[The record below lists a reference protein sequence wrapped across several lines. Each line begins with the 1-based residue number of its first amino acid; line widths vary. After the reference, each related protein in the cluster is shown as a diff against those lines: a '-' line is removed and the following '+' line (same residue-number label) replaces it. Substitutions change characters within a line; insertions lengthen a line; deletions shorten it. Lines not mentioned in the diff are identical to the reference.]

1 MLLLSLSLS
10 IWNCR
15 KRNEEFVV
23 RGYNGGPRGAT
34 EKSTLG
40 YWNKYLIAKQNLPTT
55 ARLVLLEF
63 CTLDPQSEVSA
74 KIDEGFAA
82 GFSCE
87 NQLD

>member
-1 MLLLSLSLS
+1 M
-10 IWNCR
+10 
-15 KRNEEFVV
+15 V

-34 EKSTLG
+34 EQHTLG

-74 KIDEGFAA
+74 KINEGFAA

-87 NQLD
+87 KQLD